1 MNFLF
6 GSDAYTIPIGHK
18 LSAGAY
24 MHNYTVSDTH
34 LGGFLFNINTIF
46 DIKLGDLS
54 AISCDVFV
62 AVILINVVNVVE

>member
-24 MHNYTVSDTH
+24 MHNYTVITVSDMH
-34 LGGFLFNINTIF
+34 LGGFLLFLILI
-46 DIKLGDLS
+46 
-54 AISCDVFV
+54 CVFV
-62 AVILINVVNVVE
+62 AVILINVVNARVNVVE

>member
-1 MNFLF
+1 MNFFF

-34 LGGFLFNINTIF
+34 LASWWVFAFFNIN
-46 DIKLGDLS
+46 S